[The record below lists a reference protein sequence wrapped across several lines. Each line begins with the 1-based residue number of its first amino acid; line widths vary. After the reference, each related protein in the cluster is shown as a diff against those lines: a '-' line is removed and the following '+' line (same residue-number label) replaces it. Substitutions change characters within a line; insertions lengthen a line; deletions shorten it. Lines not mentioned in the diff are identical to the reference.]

1 MSLSP
6 DWTKPEIAPRPHAAA
21 NIDLAKF
28 VPGDVLPL
36 KNPQT
41 DIPRI
46 ARDPRL
52 TGLIDS
58 AVQKI
63 PTFHALNL
71 GDARAMSELAAAS
84 VHLVLTSPPYWTLKE
99 YRDSKR
105 YMNEEALRSVRGHRR
120 WWSPES

>member
-1 MSLSP
+1 ML
-6 DWTKPEIAPRPHAAA
+6 AQHV
-21 NIDLAKF
+21 DLTKF
-28 VPGDVLPL
+28 VPGDVFPL
-36 KNPQT
+36 ENPQT

-63 PTFHALNL
+63 PTSHTLNL
-71 GDARAMSELAAAS
+71 GDARAMSELAPAS

-99 YRDSKR
+99 YRDSEGQ
-105 YMNEEALRSVRGHRR
+105 MGHIDNYD
-120 WWSPES
+120 EFLD